1 MKKYLVKAILA
12 VIFIVGILCVLL
24 MGVPKLLADISEQ
37 LSEKEYNVEELPVI
51 ETVNSD
57 KISSSK
63 EMSGNGVS
71 ENRISGN
78 EASAIEQY
86 EEYWSTVTANN
97 FVPVD
102 NSYFTDALFIGDSR
116 TVGLQEYSTV
126 SQADYYAATGLTV
139 YKALESKFITLDG
152 MEDKLTLEE
161 ALSKRKYGKIYIML
175 GINEMGTG
183 TVDTFIEKYTEI
195 IDTIRE
201 LQPEALIFIQGIMQ
215 VTTKY
220 SEASDYIHIEDIA
233 ERNERLALLA
243 DGRQILYLD
252 INPLLCDEN
261 GGLHEVY
268 TNDGVH
274 LKAEFIFV
282 WVDFLKKYGIIL

>member
-1 MKKYLVKAILA
+1 MKKYLVKSILS
-12 VIFIVGILCVLL
+12 VIFIVGIMCAVI
-24 MGVPKLLADISEQ
+24 MGVPRLIKDIG
-37 LSEKEYNVEELPVI
+37 EKMDKQEYKVEELPGM
-51 ETVNSD
+51 EAVNPD
-57 KISSSK
+57 KLSSNK
-63 EMSGNGVS
+63 EVSGNG
-71 ENRISGN
+71 ISGN
-78 EASAIEQY
+78 EISAIEEY

-102 NSYFTDALFIGDSR
+102 DSYFTDALFIGDSR

-139 YKALESKFITLDG
+139 YKALESKFVTLDG

-215 VTTKY
+215 VTTAY
-220 SEASDYIHIEDIA
+220 SEASDYIHIQDIA
-233 ERNERLALLA
+233 ERNERLELLA

-268 TNDGVH
+268 TSDGVH
-274 LKAEFIFV
+274 LKADFMFV